1 MAGEDWG
8 KIPVETKAPGMTEPT
23 DKRNVLELPDEGLG
37 AIRVLFDEL
46 HARIERTV
54 VNEESKA
61 IALQHLR
68 TARTH
73 CVIGADRQA

>member
-1 MAGEDWG
+1 MN
-8 KIPVETKAPGMTEPT
+8 EPK
-23 DKRNVLELPDEGLG
+23 DGRDYLELSIPDDELG

-46 HARIERTV
+46 HKRIERTITS
-54 VNEESKA
+54 EGPKA

-73 CVIGADRQA
+73 CVIGAERQA